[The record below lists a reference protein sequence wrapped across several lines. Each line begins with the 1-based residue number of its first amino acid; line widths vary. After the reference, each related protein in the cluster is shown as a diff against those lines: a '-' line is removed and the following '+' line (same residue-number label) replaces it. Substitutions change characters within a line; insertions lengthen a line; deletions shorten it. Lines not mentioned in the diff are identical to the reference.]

1 MSYFFIGIIVT
12 LISIFVYRN
21 DGQTKKYFEL
31 YFAILGVLLWPLQI
45 IMWIKPYFINNK
57 KTEE

>member
-31 YFAILGVLLWPLQI
+31 YFAILGVF
-45 IMWIKPYFINNK
+45 IMAIANYYVDKAIFYK
-57 KTEE
+57 